1 MSKNLRRQDT
11 KSNVMVS
18 IVKNYSFQSLEEKTE
33 AEFET
38 DTYYHAPK
46 VITNIKGRKELS
58 RIDMKIE

>member
-1 MSKNLRRQDT
+1 
-11 KSNVMVS
+11 MVS